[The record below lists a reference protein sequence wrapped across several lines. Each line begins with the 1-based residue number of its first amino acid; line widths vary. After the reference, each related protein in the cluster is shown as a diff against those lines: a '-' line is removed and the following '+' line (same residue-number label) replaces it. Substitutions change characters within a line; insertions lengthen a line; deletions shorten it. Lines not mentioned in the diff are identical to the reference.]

1 VKKENW
7 KNLAGSQQQLPLQH
21 RKSDG
26 D

>member
-1 VKKENW
+1 LL
-7 KNLAGSQQQLPLQH
+7 KNREDLVGPQQRLPLQH